1 MYGAQ
6 TFSFISSIR
15 ISFENDVEMYGAQ
28 TFNKYRNA
36 SAMFENDVEM
46 YGAQTTC
53 FRVSL
58 KFQFENDVEM
68 YGAQIYFSNGVFTI
82 GYRDWAPEH
91 EKMGKGVTLTEDEM
105 MKLKELL

>member
-1 MYGAQ
+1 MWFENDVEMYGAQ

-36 SAMFENDVEM
+36 SAM
-46 YGAQTTC
+46 
-53 FRVSL
+53 
-58 KFQFENDVEM
+58 FENDVEM

>member
-6 TFSFISSIR
+6 TFVLPSAVSEK
-15 ISFENDVEMYGAQ
+15 FENDVEMYGAQ

-36 SAMFENDVEM
+36 SAM
-46 YGAQTTC
+46 
-53 FRVSL
+53 
-58 KFQFENDVEM
+58 FENDVEM